1 MSLTTHV
8 DKDKGKKMAA
18 AGLLWHENM
27 QKIGGNEGNS
37 TGVSRI
43 YAGN

>member
-1 MSLTTHV
+1 MWIRT
-8 DKDKGKKMAA
+8 KGKKMAA
-18 AGLLWHENM
+18 AGWLWYEKM

-37 TGVSRI
+37 PGVSRI